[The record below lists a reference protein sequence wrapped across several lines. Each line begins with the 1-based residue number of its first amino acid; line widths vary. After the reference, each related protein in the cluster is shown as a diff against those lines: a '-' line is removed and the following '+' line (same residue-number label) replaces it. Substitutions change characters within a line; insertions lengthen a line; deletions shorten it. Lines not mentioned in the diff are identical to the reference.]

1 MDFSAIR
8 TKMQSVCR
16 GQTLQGQDAAAVLE
30 VAEICVHTCLCIGT
44 YISILMT
51 LLLLRGRLL
60 RKAGPGAFH
69 MGLMFLRNIVTV
81 SFKCQC
87 DCDVCFWIPTCHSW
101 ESREWWMSQKAWFFH
116 GFCLQG
122 PALISCPDFFFS
134 DEFWT
139 WTSKPN
145 KPFSLSPSYYWS
157 ECLPQQQIW
166 RQNTHVVADSRIS
179 LFNIIIYGISIWTVY
194 SSVDSHSLPSLR
206 S

>member
-16 GQTLQGQDAAAVLE
+16 GQSLQGQDAAAVLE

-51 LLLLRGRLL
+51 LLFLRGRLL

-69 MGLMFLRNIVTV
+69 MGLMFLRNTVTV

-122 PALISCPDFFFS
+122 PALISCPDFFSVMNFGHGRLS
-134 DEFWT
+134 QINHFL
-139 WTSKPN
+139 
-145 KPFSLSPSYYWS
+145 SLLATTGQS
-157 ECLPQQQIW
+157 
-166 RQNTHVVADSRIS
+166 A
-179 LFNIIIYGISIWTVY
+179 
-194 SSVDSHSLPSLR
+194 SHSNRYEGRIPML
-206 S
+206 